1 MKQNM
6 ILAAICLLFAACST
20 NDLEV
25 NNEIVNNNTEE
36 LVP

>member
-1 MKQNM
+1 MKKSFF
-6 ILAAICLLFAACST
+6 LAAICLLFAACST